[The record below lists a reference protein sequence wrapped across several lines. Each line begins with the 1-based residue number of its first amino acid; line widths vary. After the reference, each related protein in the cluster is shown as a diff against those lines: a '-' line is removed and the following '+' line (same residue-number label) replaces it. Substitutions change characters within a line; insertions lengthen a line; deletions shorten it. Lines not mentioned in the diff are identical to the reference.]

1 MYTIEKDVEYKKTIN
16 KCKYPE
22 LRRICNE
29 MEVQDSVVVPNQKEA
44 TALQM
49 YLVRKHMREN
59 EHDIDLMKMPQISRR
74 KREANDM
81 GDTVG
86 YRVWRIL

>member
-1 MYTIEKDVEYKKTIN
+1 MYTIEKDVKYKQTIN

-29 MEVQDSVVVPNQKEA
+29 MEVQDSVVVPSEKEA

-49 YLVRKHMREN
+49 YLLRKHMRDN
-59 EHDIDLMKMPQISRR
+59 QNIDLMRMPQISRR

-81 GDTVG
+81 GDTIG

>member
-29 MEVQDSVVVPNQKEA
+29 MEVRDSVVVPNTKEA
-44 TALQM
+44 SALQM
-49 YLVRKHMREN
+49 YLLRKHIREN
-59 EHDIDLMKMPQISRR
+59 QDADPDRMPAISRR

>member
-1 MYTIEKDVEYKKTIN
+1 MYAIEKDVDYKQTIN

-29 MEVQDSVVVPNQKEA
+29 MEVRDSVVVPSEKEA

-49 YLVRKHMREN
+49 YLTRKCMRDN
-59 EHDIDLMKMPQISRR
+59 ADTIDPNRMPQVSRR

-81 GDTVG
+81 GETIG
-86 YRVWRIL
+86 YRVWRMV